1 MELYGLDMM
10 DLASW
15 TITIITALSLRKQLK
30 QNKEFNKQTYEM
42 QRRVNAANTLFQ
54 WSINSKVEETIAKR
68 VVEKFSEDQVRKLLN
83 EESFKIKKEHY
94 EKISFILRN
103 ANIDIKNDI
112 CSYDSSV
119 LVVSCKRCLIIN
131 AKIA

>member
-1 MELYGLDMM
+1 MDWILW

-30 QNKEFNKQTYEM
+30 QNKEFNKQTYEI

-68 VVEKFSEDQVRKLLN
+68 VVEKLTEDEV
-83 EESFKIKKEHY
+83 
-94 EKISFILRN
+94 
-103 ANIDIKNDI
+103 
-112 CSYDSSV
+112 
-119 LVVSCKRCLIIN
+119 
-131 AKIA
+131 

>member
-1 MELYGLDMM
+1 MDWILW

-68 VVEKFSEDQVRKLLN
+68 VVEKLTEDEV
-83 EESFKIKKEHY
+83 
-94 EKISFILRN
+94 
-103 ANIDIKNDI
+103 
-112 CSYDSSV
+112 
-119 LVVSCKRCLIIN
+119 
-131 AKIA
+131 